1 MSRPFFRLYR
11 KRAPPDD
18 ESSEN
23 SGEKLER
30 HSRFRIRRSLRP
42 RRNFFQKKGLPKVE
56 EYKSP
61 GTRQTKAGRGNQQ
74 LHLQEISLQ
83 KQQSA
88 TPYKIRCARLSCFY
102 KNLIS
107 CPFLINFLSKIQKLL
122 AFSKKVF
129 SKSAK
134 NRHRKMCKPNKIWC
148 PKDTGSKRTS
158 PGLSFRWVVK
168 RCFLVG
174 VILARPLGG
183 FFFWCIQVCKG
194 VPGNGNVLPRVDIK
208 CRVMSKGT

>member
-18 ESSEN
+18 ECSEN

-42 RRNFFQKKGLPKVE
+42 RRNIFQKKSLPKAE

-88 TPYKIRCARLSCFY
+88 TPYTICCARLSCFY

-122 AFSKKVF
+122 AFSKRVF

-134 NRHRKMCKPNKIWC
+134 IDIEKCVNQTRSGVQKIQGRKEPV
-148 PKDTGSKRTS
+148 PDSHFVGS
-158 PGLSFRWVVK
+158 LNVV
-168 RCFLVG
+168 FW
-174 VILARPLGG
+174 LA
-183 FFFWCIQVCKG
+183 
-194 VPGNGNVLPRVDIK
+194 
-208 CRVMSKGT
+208 